1 MTIRFFAGVSVKTAQ
16 TMTVELF
23 PTPVRSTAVGIGAM
37 IGGLGGCFGLF
48 IETLSMFWRPL
59 PLIIIGGLTI
69 LGSILC
75 FIFLPETKD
84 DTLPDTIED
93 ALDLGKKPNKFSCC
107 LCMNNRVKPS

>member
-16 TMTVELF
+16 TMTAELF

-37 IGGLGGCFGLF
+37 IGGLGGCFGVF
-48 IETLSMFWRPL
+48 IETLSTLWRPL

-69 LGSILC
+69 LGSMLC

-93 ALDLGKKPNKFSCC
+93 ALDLGKANGFSCFC
-107 LCMNNRVKPS
+107 LHFKNRVEPS